1 MELKDIP
8 IDMIKTLAKMFN
20 ITSSGSK
27 KTVADRIAQVR
38 GVKVYGKKYVYFMWE
53 FKYISREKLFENVD
67 MNKVEKSDLSS
78 VYYRFDKEKEA
89 KNMKIKELEKRMW

>member
-1 MELKDIP
+1 M
-8 IDMIKTLAKMFN
+8 T
-20 ITSSGSK
+20 
-27 KTVADRIAQVR
+27 
-38 GVKVYGKKYVYFMWE
+38 YFMWE

-89 KNMKIKELEKRMW
+89 KNIKIKELEKRMW